1 MNKIIM
7 RKIEKEIKNSTKEEV
22 LFSGTYFVPN
32 INDVELTFGNGYEKK
47 GKKISTCVLFVDI
60 RNSVQ
65 LTAKHHI
72 KTKGRIYSS
81 FTKSVLKVAREHN
94 GYVRNVIG
102 DRIMIVF
109 DVYECFKNAV
119 ECAISINYISILIR
133 NCFKNVDFRCGIGI
147 DYGDMYVIKVG
158 IERKGEENSD
168 NKGLVWVGKPA
179 NKASRLTDCAA
190 KEFIDESL
198 LVKGKFHIFD
208 GLHSSPGDLDDKYWS
223 IEEKKIPYKEFLQA
237 LEYKGN
243 TIYSK
248 RVRDII
254 SVKPKKEKYLYAPI
268 LISEAV
274 YKGYAKENPY
284 DNSIRKKLWK
294 EQAREIKDIDFKV
307 YGANLV
313 WKKY

>member
-1 MNKIIM
+1 MEE
-7 RKIEKEIKNSTKEEV
+7 IEKEIENSSKEEV
-22 LFSGTYFVPN
+22 SFSKTSFVPN
-32 INDVELTFGNGYEKK
+32 INDPELTFGNGYEKK
-47 GKKISTCVLFVDI
+47 GKKIRTCVLFVDI
-60 RNSVQ
+60 RNSVH
-65 LTAKHHI
+65 LTDKHQI
-72 KTKGRIYSS
+72 KTMGRIYSS

-94 GYVRNVIG
+94 GYVRNIIG

-119 ECAISINYISILIR
+119 ECAISINHISILIR
-133 NCFKNVDFRCGIGI
+133 DCFKNVDFRCGIGI

-158 IERKGEENSD
+158 RERKGEENSD
-168 NKGLVWVGKPA
+168 NKDLVWVGKPA
-179 NKASRLTDCAA
+179 NKASRLTDYAG
-190 KEFIDESL
+190 KELVDEFL
-198 LVKGKFHIFD
+198 LVEGKFHIFD
-208 GLHSSPGDLDDKYWS
+208 GLYITDNSYNDKDWS
-223 IEEKKIPYKEFLQA
+223 IGKKKISYKEFLQT

-243 TIYSK
+243 IIYSK

-254 SVKPKKEKYLYAPI
+254 SIKTEREKYLYAPI